1 MNFDRDKFQANLA
14 NYSGV
19 SMASH
24 GNPAVYWNQ
33 WDNTGNTI
41 LNQELTYNEGGYTYR
56 SWSPETSAM
65 NNNLGMLVSLKIDYE
80 DGRGD
85 DHIILLTGFMNLKG
99 QGPTMVLAQASV
111 QFHGDDD
118 KNIMGAPVKYDP
130 NHPTDLSQ
138 AMYNSLNQQILDCGF
153 YGDDAGRNHLAT
165 IAMINVEALKG
176 TVTV

>member
-1 MNFDRDKFQANLA
+1 MNFNRDTFQTNLD
-14 NYSGV
+14 NIDGV
-19 SMASH
+19 VVAYDYDH
-24 GNPAVYWNQ
+24 KTFWNQ
-33 WDNTGNTI
+33 WSGTGGT
-41 LNQELTYNEGGYTYR
+41 LQQELSYTEGGYSYR

-80 DGRGD
+80 AGRGD

-138 AMYNSLNQQILDCGF
+138 AMYDSLNQQILDCGF

-165 IAMINVEALKG
+165 IAMINVQALKG